1 MEAGTSLL
9 LGTTEL
15 PAEQEPRDSSL
26 DSPVSSRATREFTS
40 SEHCYSYMPL
50 LGACPFICPSS
61 SSPCSLKQA
70 ALFSLLP
77 HPYSVVLGRGA
88 PHGTLCT
95 PRGQSPALGFSSWSP
110 GGYRKKREVWGR
122 GVFGLK

>member
-26 DSPVSSRATREFTS
+26 DSPVPSRASREFTS
-40 SEHCYSYMPL
+40 TEHCYMPL

-61 SSPCSLKQA
+61 SSPCSLGQA
-70 ALFSLLP
+70 ALLSSLPTSLLCAARKGRP
-77 HPYSVVLGRGA
+77 PWDSTHPKGPESCSGIFKLEPWWV
-88 PHGTLCT
+88 
-95 PRGQSPALGFSSWSP
+95 QEEE
-110 GGYRKKREVWGR
+110 GGMG
-122 GVFGLK
+122 